1 MFNRYLLDSDTFQNL
16 NKKRETV
23 KELARQMILE
33 SKFERVVKLFF
44 KVVTLLVVVYC
55 VHHYIVFDHIFHI
68 HKPY

>member
-16 NKKRETV
+16 NKRKETV

-33 SKFERVVKLFF
+33 SKFERVLKSLF

-55 VHHYIVFDHIFHI
+55 VHHYFVYDHIFHM
-68 HKPY
+68 H

>member
-33 SKFERVVKLFF
+33 SKFERVVKLLF

-55 VHHYIVFDHIFHI
+55 VYHYLVYDHIFHM
-68 HKPY
+68 H

>member
-33 SKFERVVKLFF
+33 SKFEKFLKLLF

-55 VHHYIVFDHIFHI
+55 VHHYLVFDHIFHI
-68 HKPY
+68 HQPQ